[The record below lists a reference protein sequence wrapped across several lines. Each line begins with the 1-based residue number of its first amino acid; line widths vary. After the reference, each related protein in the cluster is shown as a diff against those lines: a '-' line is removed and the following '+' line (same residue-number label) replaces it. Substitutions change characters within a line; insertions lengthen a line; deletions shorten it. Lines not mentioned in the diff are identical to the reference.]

1 MINSNNDDHLFTVSS
16 SEMDFLTLIEHEYRP
31 PIAFKNKQALVSW
44 TNENC
49 LNIEP
54 LGKRDI
60 DNVALV
66 HGDICLWGGD
76 IRLSYRQIWANI
88 NYDYY
93 RSAMK
98 FNILR
103 TEGSLKTV
111 HLYDGNHAVSKKRLG
126 DCWPDAWV
134 NMILVESSLNQS
146 IGAMMEKDPLELTPH
161 QEQIGLHAECTLKT
175 FLRREGSLTKSEIR
189 EYLAQARNRF
199 ISIQKPPAEILTG
212 QEALDA
218 IELRTMAENANG
230 FFDQL
235 TRELKI
241 DLLDFDS
248 TPLLIR

>member
-1 MINSNNDDHLFTVSS
+1 
-16 SEMDFLTLIEHEYRP
+16 
-31 PIAFKNKQALVSW
+31 
-44 TNENC
+44 
-49 LNIEP
+49 
-54 LGKRDI
+54 
-60 DNVALV
+60 
-66 HGDICLWGGD
+66 
-76 IRLSYRQIWANI
+76 
-88 NYDYY
+88 
-93 RSAMK
+93 
-98 FNILR
+98 
-103 TEGSLKTV
+103 
-111 HLYDGNHAVSKKRLG
+111 
-126 DCWPDAWV
+126 
-134 NMILVESSLNQS
+134 
-146 IGAMMEKDPLELTPH
+146 MMEKDPLELTPD
-161 QEQIGLHAECTLKT
+161 QEQIGLNAECTLKT